1 MLNSELEKRKKKN
14 KQNTTLKTIKQLKAS
29 NLVLFLKL
37 WFHFLWETNVSADGI
52 T

>member
-14 KQNTTLKTIKQLKAS
+14 PTTLKTIKQLKAS
-29 NLVLFLKL
+29 NLILFLNL
-37 WFHFLWETNVSADGI
+37 WFHFLWETNVPADGI